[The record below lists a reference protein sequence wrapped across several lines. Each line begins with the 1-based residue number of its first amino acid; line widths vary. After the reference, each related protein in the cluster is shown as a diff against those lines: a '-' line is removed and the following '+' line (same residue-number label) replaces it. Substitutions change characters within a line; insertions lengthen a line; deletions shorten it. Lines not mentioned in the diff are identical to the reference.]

1 MTPVWLKAMRTF
13 FGVALVLALAWSAWG
28 SGVDRL
34 PAGSS
39 PWIAQ
44 TQKQRGGLTGHAWVA
59 IPLPNRGTATTRES
73 ALFHIPP
80 RDDAGMGPAGTL
92 KLAARLNGLPLAVA
106 AWGDDVDL
114 AFAPTAAVEEAS
126 GLQRRVVRLTV
137 SQTLAGAWEYGPE
150 AGPSAEPAL
159 PGDGTLMGLAGGPR
173 GPLALLRRDAE
184 HGGWMLL
191 GLGQDEWGEVALPSE
206 GAGVA
211 GLSQWVWGTVLTG
224 ADGPT
229 LLMQARPGEP
239 VMVWRGA
246 WMGAGTGDGPPTP
259 MVEWSPRA
267 MAVADWAELG
277 DAAEW
282 CWLAADGL
290 VAAVGAAGEQMSVW
304 LIEPGESGWARRVGG
319 LGVIDAPSA
328 VVSLDGLA
336 RIAAVWEATVPTP
349 GEVVE
354 PTAEPILSTERRA
367 APKFM
372 MREVSLVSGRT
383 FFDDSAAREGLL
395 SSRDF
400 QLLTLILGGLMVA
413 VLLFVLRSESQDALP
428 IPAGFALASPGR
440 RLGAALVDLAVPMVL
455 ACIAFG
461 IGPEELFGWGVL
473 TGRGGGGASLQPL
486 AVAWGCGLLLGVLAD
501 ATGGRSLGKRLLGCV
516 VVGYRRRRL
525 AEGQAPAEGES
536 GERRELGPL
545 EPVMPNLRQAFL
557 RNIVKW
563 CIPPLTLLVLF
574 DQNMRHPGDVLAG
587 TLVLVEEDAAGGEGM

>member
-1 MTPVWLKAMRTF
+1 MTPVWLKAMRVWM
-13 FGVALVLALAWSAWG
+13 GVALVLAVAWSAWG
-28 SGVDRL
+28 GGVDRL
-34 PAGSS
+34 PGGSS
-39 PWIAQ
+39 PWVADQ
-44 TQKQRGGLTGHAWVA
+44 GGLTGHAWVA

-80 RDDAGMGPAGTL
+80 RDDAGMSPAGTL

-106 AWGDDVDL
+106 AWGEDVDM
-114 AFAPTAAVEEAS
+114 AFAPTAAVEEPS

-137 SQTLAGAWEYGPE
+137 SQTLAGTWGYGPE
-150 AGPSAEPAL
+150 AGPAAEPAL

-191 GLGQDEWGEVALPSE
+191 GLGQDEWGEVGLPSE
-206 GAGVA
+206 VSGVGGTSRWA
-211 GLSQWVWGTVLTG
+211 WGTVLTG
-224 ADGPT
+224 VDGPT
-229 LLMQARPGEP
+229 LLMQAGPGEA
-239 VMVWRGA
+239 VQVWRGT
-246 WMGAGTGDGPPTP
+246 WMEAGAGEGPPTP
-259 MVEWSPRA
+259 MVAWSARGQA
-267 MAVADWAELG
+267 AAGWAELG
-277 DAAEW
+277 DASAW
-282 CWLAADGL
+282 RWLAADGL
-290 VAAVGAAGEQMSVW
+290 IAAVGPAGEQMSVW
-304 LIEPGESGWARRVGG
+304 LIEPGESGWSRRVAG
-319 LGVIDAPSA
+319 LGAIDVASA

-336 RIAAVWEATVPTP
+336 RVAAVWEATVGTG
-349 GEVVE
+349 GEVVTPPTVE
-354 PTAEPILSTERRA
+354 PVLSAERRA

-383 FFDDSAAREGLL
+383 VFDASAAREGLL

-400 QLLTLILGGLMVA
+400 QLLTVILGGLMVA

-461 IGPEELFGWGVL
+461 IGPEELFGWGLL
-473 TGRGGGGASLQPL
+473 TGRGGSVQPL
-486 AVAWGCGLLLGVLAD
+486 AVAWGCGLLLGILAD

-516 VVGYRRRRL
+516 VVGYRRRRHVVGPTGGPVG
-525 AEGQAPAEGES
+525 AVEGES

-545 EPVMPNLRQAFL
+545 EPAMPNLRQAFL
-557 RNIVKW
+557 RNMVKW

-587 TLVLVEEDAAGGEGM
+587 TLVLVEADAGGEEGM